1 MIERNEILKYA
12 LVGYQAQREEIEQRI
27 ADVQRRL
34 NGAAA
39 PPMEQ
44 EKPKRRLSAKGRRA
58 IVKATTERW
67 RRARAAGRKR
77 LG

>member
-1 MIERNEILKYA
+1 MIETTEILQYA
-12 LVGYQAQREEIEQRI
+12 LVGYNARREDIEKRI

-39 PPMEQ
+39 VQEQ
-44 EKPKRRLSAKGRRA
+44 PKPKRRLSAKGRAA
-58 IVKATTERW
+58 IAKATKERW
-67 RRARAAGRKR
+67 RRVRAAGRKL